1 MYSCHQ
7 FLPTA
12 FAKED
17 VEQLL
22 QEAIEG
28 DDAVSAGDEN
38 RLREVNFGISQTTG
52 FSSLNYDELNDDTLL
67 MASDPDVRPRGGRQ
81 PRSSSALTPTATV
94 ISSEDDELSSFGARS
109 EHPKVTGSASAS
121 VPPNISFTHVEL
133 ILADF
138 RLDSEDY
145 EGEGEGNQGIKVVV
159 VDEAEASRRY
169 LTIHSAPLYR
179 WSEGMLPSIAALKAK
194 QEEANAN
201 ASVADQ
207 HTAAEDSHEE
217 EGEEKKMLLQSV
229 QNGPSIPAFDE
240 AAKGHPPLNSLRSPW
255 IAERLRHLAKAYN
268 DRTSFVKKE
277 LANYSDS
284 EDSEDSSDQD
294 CTGDDTDGEERRA
307 AAERRRREHFTFESI
322 FGEEWD
328 NTGSQEQSRQ
338 LLQQKVAAIGE
349 SPSRTFEPASSL
361 NVLWLALLATA
372 FTYNATCVLFRAVFF
387 PTASSELVFFVL
399 DLATDLL
406 DVAWFKARLR
416 FVEAGQW
423 MEEVTLTRA
432 HYRRQRAFKVDLV
445 AILPLDLLLWAYLGE
460 YQHPVLWPLQRLFRL
475 NRLLK
480 VDAFWAFFA
489 RIDALSTHH
498 AYVFRIV
505 HTLCY
510 KMAIIHLGT
519 CAYFL
524 VSRLQGFG
532 STPWTYDYD
541 AEEAQHN
548 SAYLRCF
555 YFSFRT
561 TTSIGGHLPKPT
573 TPFERVYMTV
583 AWMLGVFVFAMV
595 IGQIRDIVANAARD
609 ADHYRAVLDQ
619 SAAVMRRMGVPS
631 YVQARVRSWL
641 NATWDLQK
649 TFNKEGILQVL
660 QLKSRTDIALS
671 VHLATLS
678 RNVLRDL
685 VLKLRPILFL
695 LDDYVCRQGDVGHE
709 MYIVNKGRIQVL
721 SGRGK
726 AGSGSVLITLG
737 EGSIFGEIAILNLEG
752 FTRRTADVRSVGY
765 SQLFALTKA
774 DLWETLKNYPEY
786 QAVLK
791 RKRAAQQQQQQHQQQ
806 RQQQRA
812 SRKRRNRAR
821 GSRQATLEE
830 KDDVPRD
837 HVALQ
842 MPLIVPK
849 VEVQSI
855 ASTYVNSLDEA
866 GVTSG
871 EEVKIK
877 VEEE

>member
-1 MYSCHQ
+1 M
-7 FLPTA
+7 
-12 FAKED
+12 
-17 VEQLL
+17 
-22 QEAIEG
+22 
-28 DDAVSAGDEN
+28 
-38 RLREVNFGISQTTG
+38 
-52 FSSLNYDELNDDTLL
+52 
-67 MASDPDVRPRGGRQ
+67 
-81 PRSSSALTPTATV
+81 
-94 ISSEDDELSSFGARS
+94 
-109 EHPKVTGSASAS
+109 
-121 VPPNISFTHVEL
+121 
-133 ILADF
+133 
-138 RLDSEDY
+138 
-145 EGEGEGNQGIKVVV
+145 
-159 VDEAEASRRY
+159 
-169 LTIHSAPLYR
+169 
-179 WSEGMLPSIAALKAK
+179 
-194 QEEANAN
+194 
-201 ASVADQ
+201 
-207 HTAAEDSHEE
+207 
-217 EGEEKKMLLQSV
+217 
-229 QNGPSIPAFDE
+229 
-240 AAKGHPPLNSLRSPW
+240 
-255 IAERLRHLAKAYN
+255 
-268 DRTSFVKKE
+268 KKE

-322 FGEEWD
+322 FGDEWD

-338 LLQQKVAAIGE
+338 LLQQKVAAIRE
-349 SPSRTFEPASSL
+349 SPRCAVLKGVQVLYAHLSFLLFSRTFEPASSL

-387 PTASSELVFFVL
+387 PSASSESVFFVL
-399 DLATDLL
+399 DLASDLLYLL

-423 MEEVTLTRA
+423 MEEVALTRA

-445 AILPLDLLLWAYLGE
+445 AILPLDLLLWAYLGS
-460 YQHPVLWPLQRLFRL
+460 YQHPALWPLQRLSRL

-480 VDAFWAFFA
+480 VDAFWGFFA
-489 RIDALSTHH
+489 RIDALSTRH

-510 KMAIIHLGT
+510 KMAIIHLGA

-555 YFSFRT
+555 YFAFRT
-561 TTSIGGHLPKPT
+561 TTSIGGRLPKPT

-583 AWMLGVFVFAMV
+583 AWLLGVFVFAMV

-649 TFNKEGILQVL
+649 TFNEEGILQVL
-660 QLKSRTDIALS
+660 PLKSRTDIALS

-678 RNVLRDL
+678 RVELFRNIDRNVLRDL

-695 LDDYVCRQGDVGHE
+695 PDDYVCRRGDVGHE

-721 SGRGK
+721 SGGGE

-737 EGSIFGEIAILNLEG
+737 EGSVFGEIAILNLEG

-791 RKRAAQQQQQQHQQQ
+791 RKVQRILRKKRAAQQQQQQQQHQQQ
-806 RQQQRA
+806 RQQQQQRA

-849 VEVQSI
+849 VEMQVDEADEEGDEEEVKIGMQRYDGQQEEEEEDGDDEDDNFEDDDEVFDVAGTCIEVESILKERPRTPKLFDAVMEAVRPDSKVKGYFSRSQSI

-866 GVTSG
+866 GVASG